1 MNLLF
6 DVHSSGN
13 YFSNKPEIDKN
24 HTVVCVGHHEE
35 LAGNSPD
42 EKIFEF
48 AKNNGFTIVTKD
60 INFVKRCCTH
70 NAKVAV
76 LKGNYLFLIENAIQ
90 MFGQEPANRL
100 FTYD

>member
-6 DVHSSGN
+6 DVHSSGS
-13 YFSNKPEIDKN
+13 YFSNKAEIDKN
-24 HTVVCVGHHEE
+24 NTVVCVGHHEE
-35 LAGNSPD
+35 LEGNAPD
-42 EKIFEF
+42 EKIFDF

-60 INFVKRCCTH
+60 VNFVKRCCANKAT
-70 NAKVAV
+70 VAV
-76 LKGNYLFLIENAIQ
+76 LKGNFLFLIEDARQ